1 MTCEETLL
9 VKLPGEVPN
18 QTVLV
23 GAVAGSAFAAAAEC
37 MMPTPVAQDT
47 VTLVPLL

>member
-1 MTCEETLL
+1 MTCEETLP

-23 GAVAGSAFAAAAEC
+23 GAAAGSVLAAATGC
-37 MMPTPVAQDT
+37 MMPAPVAQDT